1 MNIWLKI
8 GKHSLSIGCVLILWA
23 FLCVLP
29 LRSLSLS
36 ETFPSWFQVPFSSDS
51 KWVFIL
57 IGVSPI
63 SIMGFPLYILHQRY
77 EKWDQAMLDRKI
89 SNEIEKYKRKK

>member
-1 MNIWLKI
+1 MSIWLKI

-36 ETFPSWFQVPFSSDS
+36 EAFPSLFQVPFSSDS
-51 KWVFIL
+51 KWIFIL
-57 IGVSPI
+57 IGLSPI
-63 SIMGFPLYILHQRY
+63 AIMSLPLIILHQRY
-77 EKWDQAMLDRKI
+77 EEWYQAMLDKKI
-89 SNEIEKYKRKK
+89 SDEIEKYKRKK